1 MRLFLIDYENVNSA
15 GLQGIGQL
23 TAQDRVILFY
33 SQSANTLSFDIMD
46 EMLAAN
52 IMPERV
58 CIAQSGK
65 NALDFQLVTFLG
77 YLIAKNKADEYYI
90 ISRDAGYAAAVTFC
104 RNYLGTKVIMKPSIQ
119 SVVRVS
125 GPEGKHKTAQKKAE
139 PPVVSS
145 KSKKKAPISLRK
157 RATVIQVQPVVSVPA
172 SANPSAITVA
182 NLTVDTVRSLIEPP
196 VSDESAAQ
204 ILACLLESSSKTEF
218 HNALQ
223 QCFGNDDVKEYYRC
237 MKPCFAAALHD

>member
-1 MRLFLIDYENVNSA
+1 MRLFLIDYENVNAA

-90 ISRDAGYAAAVTFC
+90 ISRDAGYTAAVAFC

-119 SVVRVS
+119 AVVRS
-125 GPEGKHKTAQKKAE
+125 GSSEGTAKAVKKKAE
-139 PPVVSS
+139 QQEAAQ

-157 RATVIQVQPVVSVPA
+157 RATVIQVQPVVSTPVPMGN
-172 SANPSAITVA
+172 STVTEED
-182 NLTVDTVRSLIEPP
+182 LTVDTVRSLITPA
-196 VSDESAAQ
+196 VSDETAAK
-204 ILACLLESSSKTEF
+204 ILACLLDSRSKTEF

-237 MKPCFAAALHD
+237 MKPCFAAALRD

>member
-1 MRLFLIDYENVNSA
+1 MRLFLIDYENVNAA

-90 ISRDAGYAAAVTFC
+90 ISRDAGYTAAAAFC

-119 SVVRVS
+119 AVVRS
-125 GPEGKHKTAQKKAE
+125 SSAEGTAKAVKKQAE
-139 PPVVSS
+139 QQAPQ

-157 RATVIQVQPVVSVPA
+157 RATVIQVQPVVSAPVAKAGAP
-172 SANPSAITVA
+172 ITEA
-182 NLTVDTVRSLIEPP
+182 DLTVDTVRSLITPA
-196 VSDESAAQ
+196 VSDETAAK
-204 ILACLLESSSKTEF
+204 ILACLLDSRSKTEF

-237 MKPCFAAALHD
+237 MKPCFAAALRD